1 MEFQLD
7 DRILLSFLELQNYN
21 TIKFV
26 SMQMTGNQ
34 RKHNRTMDDDS
45 FIYFPLNVVR
55 KMLKNI
61 CIIRFRNIN
70 VTLMNFDLYSLYIYM
85 LVLNCLGNTNVS

>member
-1 MEFQLD
+1 MEFQFD

-34 RKHNRTMDDDS
+34 RKHNRTMDDDK
-45 FIYFPLNVVR
+45 FIYFLFNVVK
-55 KMLKNI
+55 KML
-61 CIIRFRNIN
+61 
-70 VTLMNFDLYSLYIYM
+70 
-85 LVLNCLGNTNVS
+85 

>member
-55 KMLKNI
+55 KMFKNI

-70 VTLMNFDLYSLYIYM
+70 VTLMK
-85 LVLNCLGNTNVS
+85 

>member
-7 DRILLSFLELQNYN
+7 DIFLLSFLELQNYN

-45 FIYFPLNVVR
+45 FIYFPLNVV
-55 KMLKNI
+55 KKCPKI
-61 CIIRFRNIN
+61 F
-70 VTLMNFDLYSLYIYM
+70 
-85 LVLNCLGNTNVS
+85 VS